1 MTEEQKNQIID
12 NVNNNQ
18 CEVSNIKKI
27 NDNNFVDN
35 KFEMLNQNQTPEE
48 SIGHQ
53 FEKDCG
59 DRKENYEI
67 KNSFK

>member
-1 MTEEQKNQIID
+1 M
-12 NVNNNQ
+12 
-18 CEVSNIKKI
+18 SNIKKI

-35 KFEMLNQNQTPEE
+35 KFEMLNQNQTAKEK
-48 SIGHQ
+48 IGHQ

-67 KNSFK
+67 KSSVK

>member
-12 NVNNNQ
+12 TVNNNQ

-48 SIGHQ
+48 NIGHQ

-67 KNSFK
+67 KNSVK